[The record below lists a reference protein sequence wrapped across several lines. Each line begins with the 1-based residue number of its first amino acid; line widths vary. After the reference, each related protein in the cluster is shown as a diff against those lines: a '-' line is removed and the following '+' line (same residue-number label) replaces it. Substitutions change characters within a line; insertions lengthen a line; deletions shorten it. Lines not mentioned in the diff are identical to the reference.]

1 MVVNVFMIVTALAL
15 TRIVQDGGT
24 PGDVTTA
31 LFIAFF
37 YAVVAGIIWARLL
50 TWLQGQP
57 FSSMLTLGAILLL
70 YALAEFVG
78 ANGAMTIFLFGLLL
92 GNVQGLIRRLA
103 GPLRRV
109 IGYELDQAQFALD
122 TFLKRLNEE
131 LSFLVRTFFYVL
143 LGLMLELS
151 MLTWAVAGT
160 GFALFLVGLAA
171 RALVFELFARV

>member
-1 MVVNVFMIVTALAL
+1 
-15 TRIVQDGGT
+15 
-24 PGDVTTA
+24 
-31 LFIAFF
+31 
-37 YAVVAGIIWARLL
+37 
-50 TWLQGQP
+50 
-57 FSSMLTLGAILLL
+57 
-70 YALAEFVG
+70 
-78 ANGAMTIFLFGLLL
+78 MTILLFGLLL

-151 MLTWAVAGT
+151 TLTWAVAGT

-171 RALVFELFARV
+171 RALGG